1 MNAMPQQTDIE
12 DFAIIGDVANVE
24 QQIEAAAV
32 DIEITETVAFARI
45 GQILDSVKPLFK
57 YDRKWGGFEGWL
69 KSRLRRSEGWARQ
82 AIALFEAHKD
92 AKFVVNYEHLSPTA
106 QYEIATSSSEVKS
119 IVEALVVD
127 GQRVTVADV
136 KRLKA
141 EAKAADELAEA
152 RAKLESLQ
160 KLSED
165 KDFENAGEI
174 HKLQIQ
180 IESLE
185 RGRDLARK
193 DANTAESKASAVE
206 KEMDERIS
214 IAVSEAAQKIEARFA
229 ARIAELSEA
238 NVVARNEVKD
248 LRKKLEEKPAK
259 PDETNVV
266 RPDFAP
272 VTEANVDDDDD
283 YLNPEAAMGAF
294 AGALGAMDGL
304 NFGAEDFWKRIGK
317 KSTHGK
323 RTYEAVIFVNEKL
336 GQLIKEYAG
345 EINNG

>member
-127 GQRVTVADV
+127 GQKVTAADV

-141 EAKAADELAEA
+141 D
-152 RAKLESLQ
+152 Q
-160 KLSED
+160 D
-165 KDFENAGEI
+165 
-174 HKLQIQ
+174 
-180 IESLE
+180 
-185 RGRDLARK
+185 
-193 DANTAESKASAVE
+193 DA
-206 KEMDERIS
+206 
-214 IAVSEAAQKIEARFA
+214 
-229 ARIAELSEA
+229 
-238 NVVARNEVKD
+238 
-248 LRKKLEEKPAK
+248 
-259 PDETNVV
+259 
-266 RPDFAP
+266 
-272 VTEANVDDDDD
+272 
-283 YLNPEAAMGAF
+283 
-294 AGALGAMDGL
+294 
-304 NFGAEDFWKRIGK
+304 
-317 KSTHGK
+317 
-323 RTYEAVIFVNEKL
+323 
-336 GQLIKEYAG
+336 
-345 EINNG
+345 